1 MTNELRAAIREK
13 KRELREHSNLEN
25 GEYSKIRETLL
36 KELEDLLEELESIIE
51 NEEEDDE

>member
-1 MTNELRAAIREK
+1 MINELRAAIREK
-13 KRELREHSNLEN
+13 KRELRECSNLEN
-25 GEYSKIRETLL
+25 GEYSKTREALI